1 MASYGDLLVRYD
13 FKKFNAMLQTSVQC
27 TLQEIVVAKGRIVI
41 RVYGKAYS
49 E

>member
-1 MASYGDLLVRYD
+1 VRYD
-13 FKKFNAMLQTSVQC
+13 FKKFNAMLQTSVQRA
-27 TLQEIVVAKGRIVI
+27 LQEMGVAKGRIVF